1 VGVSSGGDRRNP
13 SWSSVVPDRLADVG
27 TLWTPDGEH
36 HVADRADDDAD
47 HGPDEPT
54 DADEADVR
62 ARIDEARAR
71 VADVP
76 AELIVTNH
84 AMGLYELAAIH
95 LSGSPPD
102 LAAAALAID
111 GFGCLVEG
119 LGDRL
124 GPDVATLR
132 DALAQIRLAFVQVK
146 GSVEAGATPPSPPPS
161 SGTDPA
167 APG

>member
-1 VGVSSGGDRRNP
+1 VGS
-13 SWSSVVPDRLADVG
+13 
-27 TLWTPDGEH
+27 LWTPEGEH
-36 HVADRADDDAD
+36 HVADRTEDAE
-47 HGPDEPT
+47 GARGDEQVES
-54 DADEADVR
+54 DEADVR
-62 ARIDEARAR
+62 AQIDEARAR
-71 VADVP
+71 VAEVP

-124 GPDVATLR
+124 GPDVTTLR

-146 GSVEAGATPPSPPPS
+146 ASVEG
-161 SGTDPA
+161 GA
-167 APG
+167 APPVEPPAS